1 MPIGWFKKTIRPR
14 LIALVRRRI
23 GSTRRGPVQAMET
36 AATWI
41 AAHPKEGRFLA
52 ENPLWFPPAAVPRNH
67 AAVRHSAFQPENFQ
81 RQWGNFVAEIREA
94 YVTGPS
100 LGVITPNRRLIQDV
114 SIEFGHWPH
123 DHGSLR
129 RLLFPRPRRLP
140 GRWALLA
147 TTGGNSYYHHMTEV
161 LPKFAMLREAGVE
174 PGDLAGWIVNGVSH
188 PYQKESWNRL
198 GLPPARIRTTGKGA
212 YYHCESLVIPS
223 LPAMPGSLRKETPDF
238 LRSLFGWQPSP
249 QPCRLIYLHRK
260 NTPARQL
267 LDEGDLWRRL
277 APLGFE
283 KIRCE
288 SMSVAE
294 QARLFAGAKV
304 VVGPHGGGMTNL
316 VFAPAGCGVVEIFS
330 PRYVN
335 SCYWRLAWAAGLSYA
350 YVLGEAPA
358 EGPDSAPAG
367 DALGH
372 IRLGSAGLRQVT
384 ELVSAMV
391 G

>member
-1 MPIGWFKKTIRPR
+1 MDWLKRRLRPWLIRV
-14 LIALVRRRI
+14 ARRRI
-23 GSTRRGPVQAMET
+23 GSTRRGPVQSMET
-36 AATWI
+36 AAAWI

-52 ENPLWFPPAAVPRNH
+52 ENPLWFPPAAVPLNH
-67 AAVRHSAFQPENFQ
+67 AAVRHPAFEAAHFQ
-81 RQWGNFVAEIREA
+81 RQWGNFVAEIRGA

-100 LGVITPNRRLIQDV
+100 VGVITPNRRLLQDV

-129 RLLFPRPRRLP
+129 RLLFPKPRRLP

-147 TTGGNSYYHHMTEV
+147 TTGGDSYYHHMVEV
-161 LPKFAMLREAGVE
+161 LPKVAMLRDAGVNSGE
-174 PGDLAGWIVNGVSH
+174 LAGWIVNGVSH
-188 PYQKESWNRL
+188 SYQRESWQRL

-223 LPAMPGSLRKETPDF
+223 LPAMPGSLRPETPHD
-238 LRSLFGWQPSP
+238 LRSLFDWQAAPHP
-249 QPCRLIYLHRK
+249 RRLIYLARN
-260 NTPARQL
+260 NTAARQL
-267 LDEGDLWRRL
+267 LDEEELWGRL

-288 SMSVAE
+288 AMSVAE

-316 VFAPAGCGVVEIFS
+316 VFAPAGCGVVEIFN

-335 SCYWRLAWAAGLSYA
+335 SCYWRVAWAGGLSYS
-350 YVLGEAPA
+350 YVLGETQG
-358 EGPDSAPAG
+358 EGPAVAPAG
-367 DALGH
+367 DASGH
-372 IRLGSAGLRQVT
+372 IRLGPAGLHQVM
-384 ELVSAMV
+384 ELVTAMA